1 MEGAHGLIH
10 RFLGRTR
17 GTGLDHLREKAGL
30 FVIQR
35 NGHSCDSFVFPPVP
49 RIAVL
54 GITGWRGAA

>member
-17 GTGLDHLREKAGL
+17 GAGLDHLREKAGL

-35 NGHSCDSFVFPPVP
+35 NGNS
-49 RIAVL
+49 
-54 GITGWRGAA
+54 